1 MSSSLGRLEDL
12 PPQYVSGLRERNVVP
27 LWPSL
32 RDALPYDKPGRKTQP
47 SLWRYSQ
54 LRPEQN
60 NSASSLTNLF
70 RNWGGSFGIAFA
82 TTEATRRQD
91 FHQSNLVSH
100 LDSGSQV
107 YQQMSHA
114 VTGYLMQHGFT
125 KADASAGVAGV
136 VYNQIARQSLFLA
149 FMDCF
154 RVIGWVTLA
163 TIPLVLAIRS
173 FKTAGGNVSAH

>member
-1 MSSSLGRLEDL
+1 MNLDTNASHYRWERVLQGVG
-12 PPQYVSGLRERNVVP
+12 YGLFLVP
-27 LWPSL
+27 VNII
-32 RDALPYDKPGRKTQP
+32 A
-47 SLWRYSQ
+47 YSQ

-70 RNWGGSFGIAFA
+70 RNWGGSFGIAFV

-91 FHQSNLVSH
+91 FHQSNLISH
-100 LDSGSQV
+100 LDSGSQLF
-107 YQQMSHA
+107 QQMSHA

-125 KADASAGVAGV
+125 KADASAGIVGV
-136 VYNQIARQSLFLA
+136 VYQQIARQSQFLA

-163 TIPLVLAIRS
+163 MIPLVLAIRS
-173 FKTAGGNVSAH
+173 FRSAGSNLSAH